1 MIQQSLRKLANEH
14 TIQESKVSFK
24 VSGGENLTIRTNHI
38 DKKFGVSGGITKFYP
53 SLLMRTRNG
62 AIATV

>member
-1 MIQQSLRKLANEH
+1 MSQQSVKKLALEN

-24 VSGGENLTIRTNHI
+24 VSGGGNSSMRTNHY
-38 DKKFGVSGGITKFYP
+38 DKQFGASGKITKLYP
-53 SLLMRTRNG
+53 SLVMRSRNG